1 MLSQP
6 MIPGLGRWRARREE
20 EEEEEEEEGREFII
34 KSILL

>member
-1 MLSQP
+1 